1 MPEDVPSMEVLG
13 CQLLEHDQCI
23 DVPQALMIESARKR
37 AHHRKPEFLPKANRP
52 FIGGGDQ
59 VELHGTKAHRDGLCF
74 RMLAHGR
81 RDALALRLWSNDVAA
96 VADM

>member
-37 AHHRKPEFLPKANRP
+37 AYHRVPELLPKARLRSPVANSSRLRP
-52 FIGGGDQ
+52 IMGCVAQSASFSSSLSIQ
-59 VELHGTKAHRDGLCF
+59 RSAST
-74 RMLAHGR
+74 MLSSA
-81 RDALALRLWSNDVAA
+81 
-96 VADM
+96 M